1 MKLLSFLFV
10 LPLFLLFLLRKHR
23 KNGKA
28 MNPPGPPGLPFV
40 GNLHQ
45 LDFSTLHSHLRQL
58 SKTYGPLMTIRLG
71 FVPTLVV
78 SSAKMAEEVMKTH
91 DLIFCSRPTL
101 LGQQKLSYNQLDV
114 AFSPYNDY
122 WREMRK
128 ICVLH
133 LFSSKRVQSF
143 RHIREDEVSRMIEKI
158 SNLAAASKLAN
169 LDEIVMSLTS
179 IIICRVAF
187 GKRYDEGGYE
197 SHRFHS
203 LLTEYQAMIVQFFI
217 SDYFPLLGWVDTVT
231 GMRSRLEKS
240 FKDFDLFY
248 EELID
253 EHLHPKRPKSSQQ
266 DILDILLQLKED
278 PSTSVDLSMDH
289 VKALLMDIFTAGTD
303 TGAASIVWAMTA
315 LMKNPTVLK
324 KVQEEVRT
332 LVGKKG
338 KVDEDDIH
346 SLPYLKAMIKETMRL
361 YPPAP
366 LLVPHKTT
374 QRCVI
379 DGYEIEPQTVV
390 YINAW
395 AIARDP
401 ESWEN
406 PEEFLPERFLGS
418 DIDFRGQ
425 NFELIPFG
433 AGRRGCPGINLGV
446 ATVEL
451 ALANLL
457 YSFDWELPEGM
468 KKEDVDTEVL
478 PGLTMHR
485 KNALCLV
492 AKKY

>member
-1 MKLLSFLFV
+1 
-10 LPLFLLFLLRKHR
+10 
-23 KNGKA
+23 
-28 MNPPGPPGLPFV
+28 
-40 GNLHQ
+40 
-45 LDFSTLHSHLRQL
+45 
-58 SKTYGPLMTIRLG
+58 
-71 FVPTLVV
+71 
-78 SSAKMAEEVMKTH
+78 
-91 DLIFCSRPTL
+91 
-101 LGQQKLSYNQLDV
+101 
-114 AFSPYNDY
+114 
-122 WREMRK
+122 
-128 ICVLH
+128 
-133 LFSSKRVQSF
+133 
-143 RHIREDEVSRMIEKI
+143 
-158 SNLAAASKLAN
+158 
-169 LDEIVMSLTS
+169 
-179 IIICRVAF
+179 
-187 GKRYDEGGYE
+187 
-197 SHRFHS
+197 
-203 LLTEYQAMIVQFFI
+203 
-217 SDYFPLLGWVDTVT
+217 
-231 GMRSRLEKS
+231 
-240 FKDFDLFY
+240 
-248 EELID
+248 
-253 EHLHPKRPKSSQQ
+253 
-266 DILDILLQLKED
+266 
-278 PSTSVDLSMDH
+278 MDH
-289 VKALLMDIFTAGTD
+289 VKALLMNIFIAGTD
-303 TGAASIVWAMTA
+303 TGAASIIWAMTA
-315 LMKNPTVLK
+315 LMKNPTMLK

-346 SLPYLKAMIKETMRL
+346 SLPYLKAMIKETLRL

-433 AGRRGCPGINLGV
+433 AGRRGCPGMNLGV

-457 YSFDWELPEGM
+457 YSFDWELPDGM
-468 KKEDVDTEVL
+468 KKEGVDTDAL

-485 KNALCLV
+485 KNALCVV

>member
-1 MKLLSFLFV
+1 MQNIF
-10 LPLFLLFLLRKHR
+10 
-23 KNGKA
+23 NGGA
-28 MNPPGPPGLPFV
+28 
-40 GNLHQ
+40 
-45 LDFSTLHSHLRQL
+45 
-58 SKTYGPLMTIRLG
+58 
-71 FVPTLVV
+71 
-78 SSAKMAEEVMKTH
+78 
-91 DLIFCSRPTL
+91 
-101 LGQQKLSYNQLDV
+101 
-114 AFSPYNDY
+114 
-122 WREMRK
+122 
-128 ICVLH
+128 
-133 LFSSKRVQSF
+133 
-143 RHIREDEVSRMIEKI
+143 
-158 SNLAAASKLAN
+158 
-169 LDEIVMSLTS
+169 
-179 IIICRVAF
+179 
-187 GKRYDEGGYE
+187 
-197 SHRFHS
+197 
-203 LLTEYQAMIVQFFI
+203 
-217 SDYFPLLGWVDTVT
+217 
-231 GMRSRLEKS
+231 
-240 FKDFDLFY
+240 
-248 EELID
+248 
-253 EHLHPKRPKSSQQ
+253 
-266 DILDILLQLKED
+266 
-278 PSTSVDLSMDH
+278 
-289 VKALLMDIFTAGTD
+289 D

-324 KVQEEVRT
+324 KVQEEVRN

-366 LLVPHKTT
+366 LLVPHKTM

-379 DGYEIEPQTVV
+379 DGFEIQPQTVV

-433 AGRRGCPGINLGV
+433 AGRRGCPGMNLAV

-457 YSFDWELPEGM
+457 YSFDWELPDGM
-468 KKEDVDTEVL
+468 KKEDVDTDVL

-485 KNALCLV
+485 KNALYLV